1 MLNKSKRDQ
10 KVYRKI
16 NIATFVSIYLF
27 GFSGGLFL
35 YPFIGY
41 QGLIAFGVLGMGILL
56 LVVSL
61 SQRR

>member
-1 MLNKSKRDQ
+1 MHKKSEKDQ
-10 KVYRKI
+10 TVYSKKSI
-16 NIATFVSIYLF
+16 IILVSAYLF

-56 LVVSL
+56 LAVSL
-61 SQRR
+61 SQHR